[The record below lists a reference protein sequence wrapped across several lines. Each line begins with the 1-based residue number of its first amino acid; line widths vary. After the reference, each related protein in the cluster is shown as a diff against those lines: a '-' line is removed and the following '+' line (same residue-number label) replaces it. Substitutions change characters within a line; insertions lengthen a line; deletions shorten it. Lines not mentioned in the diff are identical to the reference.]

1 MEAHAGTTGIR
12 TSPRMRPRSGRL
24 AGARARARER
34 RKQRI
39 RRAHALRM
47 SGTRVP
53 YVPGSE
59 HTHLL
64 PPSRGF

>member
-1 MEAHAGTTGIR
+1 MEAHARTTGIT

-24 AGARARARER
+24 AGLRARARER
-34 RKQRI
+34 RRQRI
-39 RRAHALRM
+39 RLAHALRM
-47 SGTRVP
+47 SGAHVP